1 MENEKNFE
9 LYVQGENPRD
19 KACKL
24 IRTNGILQVEFKMK
38 SKDKMVPSTITMNAV
53 EVVDQIT
60 AAMNQEER
68 MLAYTK
74 LMARMDKIKI

>member
-1 MENEKNFE
+1 MENENNFE
-9 LYVQGENPRD
+9 LFVQGSNPHD

-24 IRTNGILQVEFKMK
+24 IRPNGVLQVEFKLK
-38 SKDKMVPSTITMNAV
+38 SKDKLVPAKVTLDAI

-68 MLAYTK
+68 MIAYSK
-74 LMARMDKIKI
+74 LIARMGKTV

>member
-1 MENEKNFE
+1 MENENNFE
-9 LYVQGENPRD
+9 LFVQGANPHD

-24 IRTNGILQVEFKMK
+24 IRANGVLQVEFKLK
-38 SKDKMVPSTITMNAV
+38 SKDKLVPAKVTLDAI

-68 MLAYTK
+68 LIAYSK
-74 LMARMDKIKI
+74 LMARMGKTE

>member
-1 MENEKNFE
+1 
-9 LYVQGENPRD
+9 
-19 KACKL
+19 L